1 MILFCLDKKNK
12 KTRTSKRS
20 WKLTSWIPI
29 DSVISK
35 QVMYLKNKQN
45 EKQFAKCIQ
54 HFSENDVPRVQALRM
69 ISVFRISFLTVI
81 LCTAQKTKKIKTC
94 KILNQWQVMI
104 EGFFSLAVGL

>member
-35 QVMYLKNKQN
+35 QVMYLKNKQI

-81 LCTAQKTKKIKTC
+81 LCTAQKKKKL
-94 KILNQWQVMI
+94 KRVR
-104 EGFFSLAVGL
+104 F

>member
-1 MILFCLDKKNK
+1 M
-12 KTRTSKRS
+12 
-20 WKLTSWIPI
+20 TSWIPI
-29 DSVISK
+29 DSVLSK

-81 LCTAQKTKKIKTC
+81 LCTQLKKKKKLKMC